1 MDKRGQE
8 VRYINP
14 NDLAQLRK
22 YFKTNKKIVMLSLIN
37 IGVNVGLR
45 ISDLSKIKFE
55 NINPDYTIKLR
66 EKKTKKI
73 RKIKFNLICQ
83 KAIEDLG
90 YSSEKGFLFKS
101 LNRKYVK
108 ELYDKPISNVGI
120 SKYFNKAK
128 KDLNISYPIGTH
140 SLRKTWGHRVYK
152 STLDIAIVMSILNH
166 SSAEQTLKYI
176 GIEEDRINEIYE
188 NFKI

>member
-66 EKKTKKI
+66 EKKRKKYL
-73 RKIKFNLICQ
+73 NSQ
-83 KAIEDLG
+83 KNII
-90 YSSEKGFLFKS
+90 S
-101 LNRKYVK
+101 L
-108 ELYDKPISNVGI
+108 L
-120 SKYFNKAK
+120 
-128 KDLNISYPIGTH
+128 
-140 SLRKTWGHRVYK
+140 
-152 STLDIAIVMSILNH
+152 
-166 SSAEQTLKYI
+166 
-176 GIEEDRINEIYE
+176 
-188 NFKI
+188 

>member
-83 KAIEDLG
+83 KAIEDL
-90 YSSEKGFLFKS
+90 KNIMKNLDI
-101 LNRKYVK
+101 LQ
-108 ELYDKPISNVGI
+108 
-120 SKYFNKAK
+120 K
-128 KDLNISYPIGTH
+128 KDFYLSH
-140 SLRKTWGHRVYK
+140 
-152 STLDIAIVMSILNH
+152 
-166 SSAEQTLKYI
+166 
-176 GIEEDRINEIYE
+176 
-188 NFKI
+188 